1 MTKVA
6 VIGGGSSA
14 QRVAKMLAEIESI
27 EVVDAKDVSKSD
39 FQSICP
45 TGREDF
51 SSLKVHTEPLEN
63 NETWRGRGKRRMP
76 KCKQPRFQRT

>member
-14 QRVAKMLAEIESI
+14 QRIARMLAEIESI
-27 EVVDAKDVSKSD
+27 EVVDIEDVSKSD
-39 FQSICP
+39 IQSICP
-45 TGREDF
+45 TGHEDF
-51 SSLKVHTEPLEN
+51 SNLKVHIEPLEN

-76 KCKQPRFQRT
+76 KCK